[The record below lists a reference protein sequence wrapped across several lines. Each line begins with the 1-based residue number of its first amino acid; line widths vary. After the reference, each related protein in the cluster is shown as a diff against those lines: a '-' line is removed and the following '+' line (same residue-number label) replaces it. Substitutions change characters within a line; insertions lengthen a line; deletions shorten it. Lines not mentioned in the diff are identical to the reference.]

1 MRINNMQLSDKM
13 KTIPHCL
20 PNKPI
25 DSLNLKNCQ
34 ASSFNQ
40 STLFSLNNSSFLNN
54 QSTLRGTKKHH
65 VETNCVT
72 FVEES
77 FLSHNQSQK
86 DQLQKKK
93 EKKQKSNHKQAK
105 TNHKKSKKKSKY
117 NFMKKIITV
126 GKKKL
131 DNAKKFFMKMGNN
144 KQKKSKRQSQNNNSY
159 KK

>member
-1 MRINNMQLSDKM
+1 MQLSDKM
-13 KTIPHCL
+13 KTIPHCHQ
-20 PNKPI
+20 NKPKS
-25 DSLNLKNCQ
+25 SLNPKNCQ

-77 FLSHNQSQK
+77 FLSHNQSQE
-86 DQLQKKK
+86 DQLQNKK
-93 EKKQKSNHKQAK
+93 EKKPKSNHKQVKA
-105 TNHKKSKKKSKY
+105 NHKKSKKKSKY

-131 DNAKKFFMKMGNN
+131 NNAKKFFMKMGNN
-144 KQKKSKRQSQNNNSY
+144 KQKNPKRQSQNKSSY
-159 KK
+159 KR